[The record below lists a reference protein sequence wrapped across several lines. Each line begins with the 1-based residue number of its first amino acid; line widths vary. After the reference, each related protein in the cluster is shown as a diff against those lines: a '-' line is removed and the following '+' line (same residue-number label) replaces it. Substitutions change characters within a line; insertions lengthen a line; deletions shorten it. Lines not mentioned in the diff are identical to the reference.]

1 MDYKGYVLMSILL
14 ASLASVVPIGITYAQ
29 TEDGAT
35 TNTTGGATTNTTGGA
50 TTNTTGGATT
60 EEANVPAINATG
72 GGEWTTFNLTAGGQT
87 RPVEYRIQGGS
98 VQNMTLYSENKTLG
112 VTINSTS
119 NGTLALRLPRD
130 IIDSKTTEGTDADFA
145 AFIDNAEYQQPGEIE
160 PSADNRTL
168 LLGFPAGA
176 GAIDVLGTTT
186 GSATAGGTTAG
197 GTNATTAGGT
207 NATTAGGTNATT
219 GGAAGGT
226 NATIPEFST
235 IAVVVLAIAIIG
247 IIIATTRQGRFS
259 FGQRM

>member
-1 MDYKGYVLMSILL
+1 MSILL

-35 TNTTGGATTNTTGGA
+35 TNTTGAATTNTTGA
-50 TTNTTGGATT
+50 ATT

-98 VQNMTLYSENKTLG
+98 VQNMTLHSENKTLG

-186 GSATAGGTTAG
+186 GSTTAGGTTAG
-197 GTNATTAGGT
+197 GTNATT
-207 NATTAGGTNATT
+207 
-219 GGAAGGT
+219 AGGT

-247 IIIATTRQGRFS
+247 IIIATSRQGRFS

>member
-35 TNTTGGATTNTTGGA
+35 TNTTGAATTNTTGA
-50 TTNTTGGATT
+50 ATT

-98 VQNMTLYSENKTLG
+98 VQNMTLHSENKTLG

-160 PSADNRTL
+160 PSADTRTL
-168 LLGFPAGA
+168 LIGFPAGA

-186 GSATAGGTTAG
+186 SS
-197 GTNATTAGGT
+197 
-207 NATTAGGTNATT
+207 ATT

-235 IAVVVLAIAIIG
+235 VAVVVLAIAIIG